1 MTTEREEALELA
13 REAGARITK
22 VLDCLPPFHYFEM
35 SEIDLEALVRLAKQR
50 GAEEEREECAKVCL
64 DKRDGWMPKSGRIG
78 HFSHA
83 AASCAVAIRMR
94 AMKKLRN
101 SHETIRA

>member
-13 REAGARITK
+13 REAGVMPDALSGHYIATEDVLIRI
-22 VLDCLPPFHYFEM
+22 
-35 SEIDLEALVRLAKQR
+35 VRLAKQR

-64 DKRDGWMPKSGRIG
+64 EKRDEWMPKSGRIG

-83 AASCAVAIRMR
+83 AASCAGAIRMR
-94 AMKKLRN
+94 AMKK
-101 SHETIRA
+101 